1 MDDQSQ
7 NTTAAAP
14 APTVAP
20 APAKTYQPD
29 SPATLEL
36 EGIDGNTLYNDDGSP
51 MTIDLVGSDS
61 DIAIAA
67 RNQQQNRRLQ
77 QGQRL
82 KLTAEALEADGAAY
96 LAKLVTGWNLTPSK
110 LVPGIDPGLGE
121 GKVPFTPGAAVALFK
136 HPKLAFIKDQPDRFV
151 GERTRFLKA

>member
-1 MDDQSQ
+1 MDDH

-14 APTVAP
+14 APTQAA

-29 SPATLEL
+29 VPATLEL
-36 EGIDGNTLYNDDGSP
+36 EGIDGQPLFNDDGSP
-51 MTIDLVGSDS
+51 MTIDMVGADS

-82 KLTAEALEADGAAY
+82 KLTAEALEADGASY

-110 LVPGIDPGLGE
+110 LIPGIDPGLGE
-121 GKVPFTPGAAVALFK
+121 GKVPFSAGAAATLFK
-136 HPKLAFIKDQPDRFV
+136 HPKLTFIKDQPDRFV
-151 GERTRFLKA
+151 GERTHFLRA